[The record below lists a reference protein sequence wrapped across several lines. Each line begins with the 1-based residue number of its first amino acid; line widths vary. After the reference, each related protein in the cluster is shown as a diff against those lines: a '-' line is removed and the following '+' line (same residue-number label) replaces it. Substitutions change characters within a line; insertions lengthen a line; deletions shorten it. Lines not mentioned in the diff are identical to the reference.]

1 MKVRMTITDLTR
13 MGGARVCV
21 AGVTDEGQC
30 IRPEFADGPILENW
44 LFDND
49 QVIIRPFARVILK
62 LIKPIPQPPHS
73 EDWIVDENYKQHLGD
88 FDLEERNK
96 FLRNILDPNVSSIFG
111 ADIQTDIG
119 YYICEDEGNRSLGTI
134 QVAEIVNFSHV
145 PRDGKWDYRLSF
157 IDRSGENFRLKI
169 TDLAF
174 RNYIDYLRIQRETP
188 FYDIG
193 HQITETL
200 QQSLV
205 FLRIGLARPTWD
217 EHPHCC
223 FLQINGVY
231 TFPDYLGGR
240 CFADFRR

>member
-1 MKVRMTITDLTR
+1 

-30 IRPEFADGPILENW
+30 IRPEFADSRPILENW

-49 QVIIRPFARVILK
+49 RVIIRPFARVILN
-62 LIKPIPQPPHS
+62 LIEPIPQPPHS
-73 EDWIVDENYKQHLGD
+73 EDWIVEENYKQYLGD
-88 FDLEERNK
+88 FDLEERNN

-111 ADIQTDIG
+111 AEIQTDFG

-134 QVAEIVNFSHV
+134 QVAEIVNFTHELSFG
-145 PRDGKWDYRLSF
+145 RWDYRLSF
-157 IDRSGENFRLKI
+157 IDQSGSRYRLRI
-169 TDLAF
+169 TDLAL
-174 RNYIDYLRIQRETP
+174 RNYIDYLRIHEEIP
-188 FYDIG
+188 YYEIG
-193 HQITETL
+193 QQITETL